1 MPTLDLLLLDTHTWL
16 WLVQGEQQFSD
27 ENLALIEQAA
37 QEARL
42 RVSAISVWE
51 VAMLEAKGRIALS
64 LDCHTWVRR
73 ALAAPGLGLATL
85 EPDILID
92 SSRLP
97 GAFHGDPADRIIVA
111 TAQALGA
118 CVLTRDRKILE
129 YAACG
134 FVTARAI

>member
-1 MPTLDLLLLDTHTWL
+1 MLMPEPLLLDTHAWL

-37 QEARL
+37 REARL

-51 VAMLEAKGRIALS
+51 VAMLEVKGRIALS

-73 ALAAPGLGLATL
+73 ALDVPGLNLLTL

-97 GAFHGDPADRIIVA
+97 GIFHGDPADRIIVA
-111 TAQALGA
+111 TARARGA
-118 CVLTRDRKILE
+118 CLLTRDGKILE
-129 YAACG
+129 YAKHGVVA
-134 FVTARAI
+134 AKAI